1 MRQHWRRL
9 RLDLLDR
16 VSLFALDIAADGRL
30 PERRGWPRDWAEL
43 RRRVRQQ
50 GGRFDLTLFLS
61 SPAALETLFTREAHR
76 QRLLQELLALAREV
90 DDLQLDIEVY
100 EPISPAAKA
109 GVRLLCERLRQDL
122 PAGVGL
128 SAFGPVGAAVDL
140 YDAELVPLLDHL
152 VVQGYD
158 YHHPASRQAGPL
170 APLQGP
176 DALTW
181 PQALAHHL
189 GLGWPRH
196 KLLFS
201 LPLYGYEW
209 PVVGPQPRAATVG
222 QARTTSYAAGGC
234 GAAAGD
240 PPERAGAG
248 GAPRRPARRGQWLA
262 LLHLPGCPGAVAAGL
277 VRGRNQPGRQAG
289 LAAGAGPRRGG
300 AVSAGLRPGR
310 LRRAV
315 GIPLRRVGGGAPAGH
330 QAQRM
335 NAFGVLRAG

>member
-196 KLLFS
+196 KLLFG
-201 LPLYGYEW
+201 LPFYGYEW
-209 PVVGPQPRAATVG
+209 ATESATPGAATLG
-222 QARTTSYAAGGC
+222 QGRQISYGAVDERLLPQIRVNARAEVQRHGLRRDAASGSPYYVYRDDGGHWRQGWFEDETSLAAKLDFVRDEGLG
-234 GAAAGD
+234 GAAVFPVGYD
-240 PPERAGAG
+240 DGAFD
-248 GAPRRPARRGQWLA
+248 A
-262 LLHLPGCPGAVAAGL
+262 LLQRRF
-277 VRGRNQPGRQAG
+277 RG
-289 LAAGAGPRRGG
+289 
-300 AVSAGLRPGR
+300 S
-310 LRRAV
+310 
-315 GIPLRRVGGGAPAGH
+315 
-330 QAQRM
+330 
-335 NAFGVLRAG
+335 